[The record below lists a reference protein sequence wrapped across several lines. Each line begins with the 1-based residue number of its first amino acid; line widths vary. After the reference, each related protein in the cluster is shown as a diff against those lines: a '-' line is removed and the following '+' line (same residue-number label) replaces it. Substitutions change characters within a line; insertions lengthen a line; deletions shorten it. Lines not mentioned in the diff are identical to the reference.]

1 MSVAVINVYQV
12 NFNHACDICCKHFTA
27 YNIILNS
34 RKGYSISFSTPVH
47 VRQQKM
53 VTAYYHMHDSRVSGH
68 DHELLH
74 LGRAEFELAK

>member
-1 MSVAVINVYQV
+1 MSVVIINVYQL

-27 YNIILNS
+27 YILNS
-34 RKGYSISFSTPVH
+34 SRPVH

-74 LGRAEFELAK
+74 LGIAEFEFAK